1 MLSILI
7 PYLTMVSVAS
17 AKSFQDPAVN
27 AKAPEGGRGQLGAPL
42 RGLGLYAN
50 AGRSDPRSFGAAP
63 SGTRNSRRIAIHFG
77 KLDGPIDP
85 KGGYLFANRL
95 DWSPATLA
103 FGAAGPCN
111 KALKIKPRPCLGQWS
126 RS

>member
-1 MLSILI
+1 
-7 PYLTMVSVAS
+7 V
-17 AKSFQDPAVN
+17 
-27 AKAPEGGRGQLGAPL
+27 PL
-42 RGLGLYAN
+42 RQAREIR
-50 AGRSDPRSFGAAP
+50 AESP
-63 SGTRNSRRIAIHFG
+63 SIFG

-111 KALKIKPRPCLGQWS
+111 KALNIKPRPCLGQWS